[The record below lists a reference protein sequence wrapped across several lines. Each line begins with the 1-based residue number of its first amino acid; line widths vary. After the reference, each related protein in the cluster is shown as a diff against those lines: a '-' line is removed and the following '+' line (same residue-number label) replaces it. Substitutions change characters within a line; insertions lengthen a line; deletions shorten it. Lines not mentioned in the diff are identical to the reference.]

1 MIISQTPYRVS
12 FAGGGT
18 DLPAFY
24 RQEYG
29 AVLSTTIDQ
38 HMYVTIHRRF
48 EPTIRVSYSRTE
60 MASTLDEVQHELVR
74 EAMRQVEIDEPLE
87 ITTIGDVPA
96 GTGMGSSSSL
106 TVGLLNALYAY
117 RHRVVS
123 PALLAEQACRIEI
136 DILKKPI
143 GRQDQYAAAF
153 GGVNYIRFN
162 RDDTVD
168 VEPVPCRVETL
179 TELEQRTLLVYTGQT
194 RDANQIL
201 ERQSNGTAERMD
213 VLRQMRDQVSK
224 MRAGA
229 DRRRRPRSVRVPF
242 PRGMGAQ
249 AVAWLR
255 DQQRSGQR
263 VVRGRPE
270 GGCRGRQAPRSRRW
284 RISPLDGSSLA
295 APGNPRGAESPAR
308 ASIPDRPPWQ
318 PEYLHPQLGKAQP
331 GTTPCRWSQD
341 RVKALLL
348 AGGLGTRL
356 RPLTDTIPKCL
367 VPIADRPFLDFW
379 IDRLAEAGI
388 HEARVNT
395 HALADQVRAYITKV
409 NSEGRLHLVESYE
422 PMLLGSAGTVTA
434 NADLADEADQVV
446 IIYADNFSDIDLRP
460 LLGFSSLPR
469 RSADHGAFPR
479 AQSPRLRDR
488 CSSTRS
494 GRIVSFVEKPEQ
506 PATDLANAGLYV
518 VDAQALSPDRRDAA
532 RLTWASTFS
541 PDSWGGCAAGFGEVT
556 TWISELT
563 KPSSERD
570 KMPPRSCRRG
580 TMPKRRKHFV
590 RPSFWIATVL

>member
-24 RQEYG
+24 RQEHG

-106 TVGLLNALYAY
+106 TVGLLSALYAH

-162 RDDTVD
+162 PDDTVD

-179 TELEQRTLLVYTGQT
+179 AELEQRTLLVYTGQT

-213 VLRQMRDQVSK
+213 VLRQMRDQVNK
-224 MRAGA
+224 MRAALTGDGDLDRFASLLHEGWELKRSLGFGISGDQVNEWYEAARKAGA
-229 DRRRRPRSVRVPF
+229 AGGKLLGAGGGGFLLLMAPPWRHRAIREALNRPRELPF
-242 PRGMGAQ
+242 RITRHG
-249 AVAWLR
+249 
-255 DQQRSGQR
+255 
-263 VVRGRPE
+263 
-270 GGCRGRQAPRSRRW
+270 SRN
-284 RISPLDGSSLA
+284 I
-295 APGNPRGAESPAR
+295 
-308 ASIPDRPPWQ
+308 
-318 PEYLHPQLGKAQP
+318 
-331 GTTPCRWSQD
+331 
-341 RVKALLL
+341 
-348 AGGLGTRL
+348 
-356 RPLTDTIPKCL
+356 
-367 VPIADRPFLDFW
+367 F
-379 IDRLAEAGI
+379 I
-388 HEARVNT
+388 HN
-395 HALADQVRAYITKV
+395 
-409 NSEGRLHLVESYE
+409 
-422 PMLLGSAGTVTA
+422 
-434 NADLADEADQVV
+434 
-446 IIYADNFSDIDLRP
+446 
-460 LLGFSSLPR
+460 
-469 RSADHGAFPR
+469 
-479 AQSPRLRDR
+479 
-488 CSSTRS
+488 
-494 GRIVSFVEKPEQ
+494 
-506 PATDLANAGLYV
+506 
-518 VDAQALSPDRRDAA
+518 
-532 RLTWASTFS
+532 
-541 PDSWGGCAAGFGEVT
+541 
-556 TWISELT
+556 
-563 KPSSERD
+563 
-570 KMPPRSCRRG
+570 
-580 TMPKRRKHFV
+580 
-590 RPSFWIATVL
+590 